1 MNIQCPGCAS
11 TYDVSGRPAGT
22 LMTCH
27 CGETFGFSHKLSAPV
42 AFQCP
47 GCGAHADPG
56 AGRCTYCD
64 RVLKSVCCPQCFT
77 LLAEGEKYCVQC
89 GTGVSAPALVVHR
102 NGETALPCPRCSV
115 ALTASLAGDHLFD
128 RCDRCGGI
136 WAHHLAIAAV
146 FAERG
151 QRYSVA
157 DWLQRVSLPDSVN
170 TNQAAPARC
179 PDCEQTLHRQ
189 AVKGRTG
196 VVIDACNDHGIW
208 FDYRELRGIVGLPR
222 RPRQRRKYK
231 KLRRHGEIAG
241 FLKDKDDWWPFEAIE
256 DLLDFLE
263 DLFD

>member
-11 TYDVSGRPAGT
+11 TYDVAGRPAGT
-22 LMTCH
+22 LMSCH

-47 GCGAHADPG
+47 GCGAHADPRL
-56 AGRCTYCD
+56 GRCPYCD
-64 RVLKSVCCPQCFT
+64 RILKSVCCPRCFS
-77 LLAEGEKYCVQC
+77 LMAEGEKYCAQC
-89 GTGVSAPALVVHR
+89 GAGVAAPALLFHR

-115 ALTASLAGDHLFD
+115 AMTANLVGDHLFD

-151 QRYSVA
+151 QHYSVA
-157 DWLQRVSLPDSVN
+157 DWLQRVSTPKTLQSDH
-170 TNQAAPARC
+170 AKPARC
-179 PDCEQTLHRQ
+179 PDCDQAMQRQ
-189 AVKGRTG
+189 AIKDRGET
-196 VVIDACNDHGIW
+196 VIDSCNDHGIW
-208 FDYRELRGIVGLPR
+208 FDYRELRGIVGRPPR
-222 RPRQRRKYK
+222 RRRQRKHARRGRKPA
-231 KLRRHGEIAG
+231 RRP
-241 FLKDKDDWWPFEAIE
+241 KDDWSAFEAIE